1 MPWNGM
7 PSVERSRPV
16 WGQGLR
22 ATRGA
27 QELAQ
32 PPKTANVEILGGH
45 FAGAQHSPDELS
57 AAIHRPERGVTGRGL
72 GLQSLKL
79 KCLALPGDGS
89 LMVAHW
95 AGLEEAGG
103 AITCLHIVRC
113 STRID
118 NRRERAGTV
127 VEADSR
133 LCRAQAWTLEA
144 RFLEL
149 TSSSRGVRGRTGW
162 CF

>member
-1 MPWNGM
+1 MPSSGM

-22 ATRGA
+22 ASRGA

-32 PPKTANVEILGGH
+32 PPKTANIEILGGH
-45 FAGAQHSPDELS
+45 FAGAQHGADELS

-79 KCLALPGDGS
+79 KCLALPRDGS

-95 AGLEEAGG
+95 AGLEE
-103 AITCLHIVRC
+103 
-113 STRID
+113 
-118 NRRERAGTV
+118 
-127 VEADSR
+127 
-133 LCRAQAWTLEA
+133 
-144 RFLEL
+144 
-149 TSSSRGVRGRTGW
+149 GRW
-162 CF
+162 CHSVPSYSEGQYANGQ